1 MTSVFQSFQLVISL
15 PKTRTPC
22 TDMLGALRH
31 SLQEVAYRKHGEGG
45 WGVGGGGVEA
55 FPRTG
60 RRDEIK
66 GFVFTYRVGF
76 VSTVKSNGEGGR
88 RISVFPFKTLII
100 RHGWCARRPLR
111 GRWCASG

>member
-1 MTSVFQSFQLVISL
+1 MTSVFESSQLVISL

-31 SLQEVAYRKHGEGG
+31 SLQEVAYQKHGEGG
-45 WGVGGGGVEA
+45 RGGGGRAVEA

-66 GFVFTYRVGF
+66 GFVFTYRVAF
-76 VSTVKSNGEGGR
+76 VSTVKSKGEGE
-88 RISVFPFKTLII
+88 SVFSPSML
-100 RHGWCARRPLR
+100 
-111 GRWCASG
+111 